1 MEGDNGINERDFWGC
16 FWFLFGFGFFLM
28 LEVLEKAEEEQ
39 GAVDQCLG
47 FLAWRVQSALALAI
61 QIALSWG

>member
-1 MEGDNGINERDFWGC
+1 
-16 FWFLFGFGFFLM
+16 M